1 MPRAPALVAML
12 MSVMPLACATTVQP
26 GLANAPAPSTNAIA
40 PADVHDVI
48 ANGRDACERGLG
60 AGPLRYQI
68 PACPGVERPGAPPV
82 VLRVA
87 SPAQRSV
94 MPSVRHFYSR
104 LPCASLETEAIRL
117 TLANPASHFA
127 VSSDLGLSLSCA
139 DPL

>member
-12 MSVMPLACATTVQP
+12 MSAMPLACAATVQP
-26 GLANAPAPSTNAIA
+26 GLANAPAQSTGPVAD
-40 PADVHDVI
+40 ADVHDVI

-60 AGPLRYQI
+60 GGPLRYQI

-82 VLRVA
+82 VFRVA
-87 SPAQRSV
+87 SPAPRSV
-94 MPSVRHFYSR
+94 MPSAEHFYSR

-117 TLANPASHFA
+117 TLVNPASRFA
-127 VSSDLGLSLSCA
+127 VSPDRGLSLSCA